1 MKCYWKQQGNGHEQ
15 RQSAHLYYIAVPADR
30 RVKDKETEKTD
41 KCQELCLEMQKLW
54 NTRAVIVIP
63 IVVGTLG
70 VVSTTFKHHTSR
82 FSLLNWIMPLLQKA
96 ALLGTAK
103 ILRQTLQLSGFS

>member
-1 MKCYWKQQGNGHEQ
+1 MFRDAKVMEHE
-15 RQSAHLYYIAVPADR
+15 SNI
-30 RVKDKETEKTD
+30 
-41 KCQELCLEMQKLW
+41 
-54 NTRAVIVIP
+54 IVIP
-63 IVVGTLG
+63 IVVGALG
-70 VVSTTFKHHTSR
+70 VVSTAFKHHTSR